1 MKENLNYLRQERS
14 SRALV
19 FDYALGISILGLIP
33 ISGLLTV
40 KLLLA
45 AGLLAKMLWD
55 LGVKWQFARGQ
66 DILALA
72 GYLFGFLGALAMA
85 FMAWLTFFTIGLF
98 IPYIGSFRIAAA
110 LFTLTWVLGQNTNQ
124 FYASG
129 RRKLIRRQESE
140 I

>member
-1 MKENLNYLRQERS
+1 MKETPNYLRQERA
-14 SRALV
+14 SRALA
-19 FDYALGISILGLIP
+19 FDYALSVSILGLIP
-33 ISGLLTV
+33 IPGLLTV
-40 KLLLA
+40 KLVVA
-45 AGLLAKMLWD
+45 VGLIVKMLWD
-55 LGVKWQFARGQ
+55 ISVKWQFARGQ

-98 IPYIGSFRIAAA
+98 VPYIGSFRIAAA

-129 RRKLIRRQESE
+129 RKKINQEVLE
-140 I
+140 

>member
-1 MKENLNYLRQERS
+1 MKEPPNYLRQERA
-14 SRALV
+14 SRALA
-19 FDYALGISILGLIP
+19 FDYALGVSILGLIP
-33 ISGLLTV
+33 IPGMLTV
-40 KLLLA
+40 KLVVA
-45 AGLLAKMLWD
+45 VGLIVKMLWD
-55 LGVKWQFARGQ
+55 ISVKWQFARGQ

-98 IPYIGSFRIAAA
+98 VPYIGSFRIAAA

-129 RRKLIRRQESE
+129 RKKINQEVLE
-140 I
+140 

>member
-1 MKENLNYLRQERS
+1 MKETPNYLRQERA
-14 SRALV
+14 SRALA
-19 FDYALGISILGLIP
+19 FDYALGVSILGLIP
-33 ISGLLTV
+33 IPGMLTV
-40 KLLLA
+40 KLVVA
-45 AGLLAKMLWD
+45 VGLIVKMLWD
-55 LGVKWQFARGQ
+55 ISVKWQFARGQ

-98 IPYIGSFRIAAA
+98 VPYIGSFRIAAA

-129 RRKLIRRQESE
+129 RQKINQEVLE
-140 I
+140 